1 MNFTKVSKMEKGE
14 RIFFMYFY
22 QSFAINQQGKLIER
36 FIYRKP
42 NLGITVTKDI
52 LAARKDNSRLVD
64 SKEPEEGDAHIN
76 ASLASLREPVIYPQ

>member
-14 RIFFMYFY
+14 KIFFMYFY

-42 NLGITVTKDI
+42 HLGITVAKDI
-52 LAARKDNSRLVD
+52 LAARKDNSRPVD
-64 SKEPEEGDAHIN
+64 NKGPEEGDAHIN
-76 ASLASLREPVIYPQ
+76 ATLASLREPVINPQ